1 MIRAGVSTIYQ
12 ELTDVPEMSVLDNV
26 LLARHKRRLGFI
38 RKRANRDLATA
49 ALSRVGLKGLDLDR
63 PLSSLSPAQRQLL
76 EIARCLARNAEC

>member
-1 MIRAGVSTIYQ
+1 
-12 ELTDVPEMSVLDNV
+12 MSVLDNV
-26 LLARHKRRLGFI
+26 LLARHERRFGFLREGDNKR
-38 RKRANRDLATA
+38 LAAA